1 MDIRNII
8 TFVHVAEMGSFTKA
22 ANFLGYSQS
31 TVSFQIKQLETE
43 FGCQLFERIN
53 HSVSL
58 TDKGRELLEYA
69 HRINKLTD
77 EMHEAMTQDHQVSGS
92 VRIATAD
99 SLCAWLMRERFMSFR
114 QAYPGITLKL
124 IPAGTEEMF
133 RMMDCNEVDAVMTLD
148 SHIYNSEYMLA
159 KEEKAAAV
167 FVTSPQLEERI
178 RRESKERREDQG
190 GGEAASDAGAQ
201 GAASEAKAQE
211 ATTQVTYS
219 IHELLA
225 YPFLLTEKGM
235 SYRRLLDDKLAA
247 QSLEI
252 RPVLET
258 GNADLIADLV
268 EQGAGIAVLPDFMVK
283 DRIAEG
289 RLVSLTVEGMEIEI
303 WKQMIYHRR
312 KWLSKPLDCVI
323 RHFCQ

>member
-53 HSVSL
+53 HSVTL
-58 TDKGRELLEYA
+58 TGKGRELLEYA
-69 HRINKLTD
+69 HRINQLTD
-77 EMHEAMTQDHQVSGS
+77 EMHEVMTQDHQISGS

-99 SLCAWLMRERFMSFR
+99 SLCASLMRERFLSFR
-114 QAYPGITLKL
+114 EKYPGIMLKL

-133 RMMDCNEVDAVMTLD
+133 RMIDCNEVDAIMTLD
-148 SHIYNSEYMLA
+148 SHIYNTEYMLA
-159 KEEKAAAV
+159 KEEKAEALFVASPKLAARILDECREEMIDGQ
-167 FVTSPQLEERI
+167 QLSGGQQLFDSQQLPI
-178 RRESKERREDQG
+178 RRLIS
-190 GGEAASDAGAQ
+190 
-201 GAASEAKAQE
+201 
-211 ATTQVTYS
+211 
-219 IHELLA
+219 
-225 YPFLLTEKGM
+225 YPFLLTERGM
-235 SYRRLLDDKLAA
+235 SYRRLLDEKLAA

-252 RPVLET
+252 KPILEI
-258 GNADLIADLV
+258 GNADLLADLA
-268 EQGAGIAVLPDFMVK
+268 EQGAGIAVLPDFIVRE
-283 DRIAEG
+283 RIEQG
-289 RLVSLTVEGMEIEI
+289 RLVRLSVQGMELEI

-312 KWLSKPLDCVI
+312 KWMSKQLDCVI

>member
-58 TDKGRELLEYA
+58 TSKGRELLEYA
-69 HRINKLTD
+69 HRINQLTD
-77 EMHEAMTQDHQVSGS
+77 EMQEAMTQDHQITGN

-99 SLCAWLMRERFMSFR
+99 SLCAWLMREKYVSF
-114 QAYPGITLKL
+114 QKKYPGITLKL

-133 RMMDCNEVDAVMTLD
+133 RMMDCNEVDAIMTLD
-148 SHIYNSEYMLA
+148 SHVYNTEYMLA
-159 KEEKAAAV
+159 KEEKSEAI
-167 FVTSPQLEERI
+167 FVASPQLAQQI
-178 RRESKERREDQG
+178 MASVGADGVLQIEDLM
-190 GGEAASDAGAQ
+190 
-201 GAASEAKAQE
+201 K
-211 ATTQVTYS
+211 
-219 IHELLA
+219 

-235 SYRRLLDDKLAA
+235 SYRRMLDEQLAA
-247 QSLEI
+247 RSLEI
-252 RPVLET
+252 KPVLEV

-268 EQGAGIAVLPDFMVK
+268 EQGAGIAVLPDFIVK
-283 DRIAEG
+283 NQLEQG
-289 RLVSLTVEGMEIEI
+289 RLVSLKVDGVEIAL

-312 KWLSKPLDCVI
+312 KWLSKQLNCVI
-323 RHFCQ
+323 HYFCQ

>member
-58 TDKGRELLEYA
+58 TSKGRELLEYA
-69 HRINKLTD
+69 HRINQLTD
-77 EMHEAMTQDHQVSGS
+77 EMQEAMTQDHQITGN

-99 SLCAWLMRERFMSFR
+99 SLCAWLMREKYVSF
-114 QAYPGITLKL
+114 QKKYPGITLKL

-133 RMMDCNEVDAVMTLD
+133 RMMDCNEVDAIMTLD
-148 SHIYNSEYMLA
+148 SHVYNTEYMLA
-159 KEEKAAAV
+159 KEEKSEAI
-167 FVTSPQLEERI
+167 FVASPQLAQQILASVRADGVLQI
-178 RRESKERREDQG
+178 EDLM
-190 GGEAASDAGAQ
+190 
-201 GAASEAKAQE
+201 K
-211 ATTQVTYS
+211 
-219 IHELLA
+219 
-225 YPFLLTEKGM
+225 YPFLLTETGM
-235 SYRRLLDDKLAA
+235 SYRRMLDEQLAA
-247 QSLEI
+247 RSLEI
-252 RPVLET
+252 KPVLEV

-268 EQGAGIAVLPDFMVK
+268 EQGAGIAVLPDFIVK
-283 DRIAEG
+283 NQLEQG
-289 RLVSLTVEGMEIEI
+289 RLVSLKVDGVEIAL

-312 KWLSKPLDCVI
+312 KWLSKQLNCVI
-323 RHFCQ
+323 HYFCQ

>member
-53 HSVSL
+53 HSVTL
-58 TDKGRELLEYA
+58 TGKGRELLEYA
-69 HRINKLTD
+69 HRINQLTD
-77 EMHEAMTQDHQVSGS
+77 EMHEVMTQDHQITGS

-99 SLCAWLMRERFMSFR
+99 SLCASLMRERFLSFR
-114 QAYPGITLKL
+114 EKYPGIMLKL

-133 RMMDCNEVDAVMTLD
+133 RMIDCNEVDAIMTLD
-148 SHIYNSEYMLA
+148 SHIYNTEYMLA
-159 KEEKAAAV
+159 KEEKAEALFVASPRLAAQILAECREEMDDGQ
-167 FVTSPQLEERI
+167 QLPI
-178 RRESKERREDQG
+178 RQLVS
-190 GGEAASDAGAQ
+190 
-201 GAASEAKAQE
+201 
-211 ATTQVTYS
+211 
-219 IHELLA
+219 
-225 YPFLLTEKGM
+225 YPFLLTERGM
-235 SYRRLLDDKLAA
+235 SYRRLLDEKLAA

-252 RPVLET
+252 KPILEI
-258 GNADLIADLV
+258 GNADLLADLA
-268 EQGAGIAVLPDFMVK
+268 EQGAGITVLPDFIV
-283 DRIAEG
+283 RERVEQG
-289 RLVSLTVEGMEIEI
+289 CLVRLQVQDMELEI

-312 KWLSKPLDCVI
+312 KWMSKQLDCVI

>member
-53 HSVSL
+53 HSVTL
-58 TDKGRELLEYA
+58 TGKGRELLEYA

-77 EMHEAMTQDHQVSGS
+77 EMHEAMTQDHQITGS

-99 SLCAWLMRERFMSFR
+99 SLCASLMREKFVSFR
-114 QAYPGITLKL
+114 EKYPGIMLKL

-133 RMMDCNEVDAVMTLD
+133 RMIDCNEVDAIMTLD
-148 SHIYNSEYMLA
+148 SHIYNTEYMLA
-159 KEEKAAAV
+159 KEEKAEAV
-167 FVTSPQLEERI
+167 FVASPKLAARIWQDCGDRENVWESSCLLRQL
-178 RRESKERREDQG
+178 
-190 GGEAASDAGAQ
+190 
-201 GAASEAKAQE
+201 
-211 ATTQVTYS
+211 VT
-219 IHELLA
+219 
-225 YPFLLTEKGM
+225 YPFLLTERGM
-235 SYRRLLDDKLAA
+235 SYRRLLDDQLAA

-252 RPVLET
+252 KPVLEI
-258 GNADLIADLV
+258 GNADLLADLA
-268 EQGAGIAVLPDFMVK
+268 EQGAGIAVLPDFVVRERV
-283 DRIAEG
+283 DQG
-289 RLVSLTVEGMEIEI
+289 RLVRLQVADVELEI

-312 KWLSKPLDCVI
+312 KWMSKQLDCVI
-323 RHFCQ
+323 RHFCE

>member
-53 HSVSL
+53 HSVTL
-58 TDKGRELLEYA
+58 TGKGRELLEYA
-69 HRINKLTD
+69 HRINQLTD
-77 EMHEAMTQDHQVSGS
+77 EMHEVMTQDHQITGS

-99 SLCAWLMRERFMSFR
+99 SLCASLMRDRFLSFR
-114 QAYPGITLKL
+114 EKYPGIMLKL

-133 RMMDCNEVDAVMTLD
+133 RMIDCNEVDAIMTLD
-148 SHIYNSEYMLA
+148 SHIYNTEYMLA
-159 KEEKAAAV
+159 KEEKAEALFVASPKLAARILDECREEMIDGQ
-167 FVTSPQLEERI
+167 QLFDSQQLPI
-178 RRESKERREDQG
+178 RRLIS
-190 GGEAASDAGAQ
+190 
-201 GAASEAKAQE
+201 
-211 ATTQVTYS
+211 
-219 IHELLA
+219 
-225 YPFLLTEKGM
+225 YPFLLTERGM
-235 SYRRLLDDKLAA
+235 SYRRLLDERLAA

-252 RPVLET
+252 KPILEI
-258 GNADLIADLV
+258 GNADLLADLA
-268 EQGAGIAVLPDFMVK
+268 EQGAGIAVLPDFIVRE
-283 DRIAEG
+283 RIEQG
-289 RLVSLTVEGMEIEI
+289 RLVRLQVQGMELEI

-312 KWLSKPLDCVI
+312 KWMSKQLDCVI